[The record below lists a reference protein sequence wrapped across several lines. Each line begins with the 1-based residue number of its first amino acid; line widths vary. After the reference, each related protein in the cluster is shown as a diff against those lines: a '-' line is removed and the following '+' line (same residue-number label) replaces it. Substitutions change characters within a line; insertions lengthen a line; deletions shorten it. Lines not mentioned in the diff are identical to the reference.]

1 MKEGATMK
9 ATKMYMVSV
18 YADTHDT
25 SKVKCSI
32 DIFTSADNVKSVFG
46 SALFANVFTS
56 RKQAE
61 SVLQFWV
68 DSYTKQGRYA
78 SIFE

>member
-25 SKVKCSI
+25 SKVRCSI
-32 DIFTSADNVKSVFG
+32 DIFTSADNVKNILG
-46 SALFANVFTS
+46 SALYASVFTS
-56 RKQAE
+56 RK
-61 SVLQFWV
+61 
-68 DSYTKQGRYA
+68 
-78 SIFE
+78 